1 MNYFELIF
9 LKPAKF
15 YARRWGEDWQDVYHD
30 LILAYYVLKE
40 RGKITDKD
48 GGQVVRKCV
57 NYLIDKYRT
66 AKCVLVRKDVRVV
79 SIEEISEER
88 LYFEYDHED
97 FMKMLQQLKNKL
109 TKREAEVLDLML
121 EGKKLSEIAKML
133 GVSKPRITTI
143 KHHIMEKLKIY
154 FKG

>member
-1 MNYFELIF
+1 M
-9 LKPAKF
+9 
-15 YARRWGEDWQDVYHD
+15 
-30 LILAYYVLKE
+30 
-40 RGKITDKD
+40 
-48 GGQVVRKCV
+48 
-57 NYLIDKYRT
+57 
-66 AKCVLVRKDVRVV
+66 LVRRDVRVV

-97 FMKMLQQLKNKL
+97 LMKMLQQLKNML

-143 KHHIMEKLKIY
+143 KHHIMEKLKIE
-154 FKG
+154 FWG

>member
-1 MNYFELIF
+1 M
-9 LKPAKF
+9 
-15 YARRWGEDWQDVYHD
+15 
-30 LILAYYVLKE
+30 
-40 RGKITDKD
+40 
-48 GGQVVRKCV
+48 
-57 NYLIDKYRT
+57 
-66 AKCVLVRKDVRVV
+66 LVRKDVRVV